1 MVTSYSSS
9 LLRFAPLPGFSA
21 TVTPLPD
28 IVWGLAYKLAGPQ
41 RAWRLNNH
49 PLFADGPTGTYL
61 IGNLVVWGQLA
72 ALLALA
78 AALLA
83 LAAALLAGGRRRR
96 GRQARAAA
104 KAKLE

>member
-1 MVTSYSSS
+1 MFGRP
-9 LLRFAPLPGFSA
+9 LLPATAEPHVPAFLEMCLLP
-21 TVTPLPD
+21 
-28 IVWGLAYKLAGPQ
+28 VWWAYKLAGPQ

-49 PLFADGPTGTYL
+49 PLFADGPTGTYI

-78 AALLA
+78 AAVVA
-83 LAAALLAGGRRRR
+83 GRRRR
-96 GRQARAAA
+96 RGSQASSSAAA